1 MRRLFKNRSPSP
13 PLETLMH
20 QCGEHSPGICIFNQH
35 LKVTPVLWIQVVV
48 YNMSFCKALELET
61 YLCDLEQVT

>member
-1 MRRLFKNRSPSP
+1 
-13 PLETLMH
+13 MH